1 MIVTCVI
8 LIVLIMTAI
17 LNLGLFNSMGI
28 GYRDGK
34 NVIRRFIDNDISF
47 DELFLILYLFV
58 LCAF

>member
-1 MIVTCVI
+1 
-8 LIVLIMTAI
+8 MTAI

-34 NVIRRFIDNDISF
+34 NVIRRFIDNGISF
-47 DELFLILYLFV
+47 DELFLFLYLFV